1 MIDHPTLKERIL
13 LTDIRSSAVLFR
25 YLIQQEPKKTILLPI
40 NICGIVP
47 EVTKQAGYLLEFVD
61 IDPKDYCPDQ
71 QIVLNKV
78 TQNPNRYSGFMDNLT
93 YGLETDRSGFYHEI
107 KNAVPRISIIED
119 RCSNIPSFHFSKF
132 ADLTLYS
139 TGYAKQVDLGFGG
152 YGPVNKNFNENSGG
166 QISIR
171 INTNGK
177 NYEFS
182 THSFPSDE
190 NSYFR
195 DLDLKLEMVKQ
206 HKKSLNEIYKTLLP
220 KEIQMESQF
229 NSWRFN
235 ILVQNNKEIIRR
247 IFEANLFASNHFAPI
262 KGGPDEFPVAFG
274 LYNKVI
280 NLFNDFYYSEEQAQ
294 RTCEV
299 IKRYL

>member
-13 LTDIRSSAVLFR
+13 LTDTRASAVLFR
-25 YLIQQEPKKTILLPI
+25 YLIQMEPKKTILLPVC
-40 NICGIVP
+40 ICGIVP
-47 EVTKQAGYLLEFVD
+47 EVVKQAGYLLEFVD
-61 IDPKDYCPDQ
+61 IDPNNYCPDQ

-78 TQNPNRYSGFMDNLT
+78 TQNPKRYSGLIDNLT
-93 YGLETDRSGFYHEI
+93 YGSETDRSGFYYEI
-107 KNAVPRISIIED
+107 KNIVPEIFIIED
-119 RCSNIPSFHFSKF
+119 RCSNTPSFHFSRF
-132 ADLTLYS
+132 GDLTLYS

-152 YGPVNKNFNENSGG
+152 YGLVNKYFNENNGEP
-166 QISIR
+166 ISI
-171 INTNGK
+171 IIKTNGK
-177 NYEFS
+177 KYEFS
-182 THSFPSDE
+182 THSFPADE

-195 DLDLKLEMVKQ
+195 ELDLKLEMVKQ
-206 HKKSLNEIYKTLLP
+206 YKKSINNIYETLLP
-220 KEIQMESQF
+220 NEIQLGSQF

-235 ILVQNNKEIIRR
+235 IIVKNNKEIITK

-262 KGGPDEFPVAFG
+262 KGSADEFPVAFG
-274 LYNKVI
+274 LYNKII